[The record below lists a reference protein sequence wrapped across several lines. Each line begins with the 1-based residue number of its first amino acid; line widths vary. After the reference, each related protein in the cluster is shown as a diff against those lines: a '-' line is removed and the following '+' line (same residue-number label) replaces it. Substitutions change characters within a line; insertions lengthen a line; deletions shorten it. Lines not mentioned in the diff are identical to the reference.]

1 MRKLTVTVAATAVI
15 AAGAGIT
22 AALVDPSPTA
32 AAPNHPSTPCGDFDG
47 FGPEPDCS
55 YRTEGTLLTVTVR
68 NRGVSEVPV
77 VCTLGLPND
86 ESPDESVTLGP
97 QERGELSTRAFYY
110 GWQSFA
116 VDCQSD
122 TSRAKEVSR
131 RVVFLAMFSMEATTS
146 SSPTRYV
153 PSWPR
158 PTPRTSNPTP
168 TSPSATKPTTAT
180 DTTDLTTTT
189 TPVP

>member
-32 AAPNHPSTPCGDFDG
+32 AAPNNPSTPCGDFDG

-55 YRTEGTLLTVTVR
+55 YRTEGTLLTVKVR
-68 NRGVSEVPV
+68 NRGVSNVPV

-86 ESPDESVTLGP
+86 DSPDDSVTLGP
-97 QERGELSTRAFYY
+97 QEKGELSTRAFFRGY
-110 GWQSFA
+110 QSFA

-122 TSRAKEVSR
+122 TRRAKEVSR
-131 RVVFLAMFSMEATTS
+131 RVVFLAMFSMETTTS
-146 SSPTRYV
+146 STPTRYV
-153 PSWPR
+153 PSWPQ
-158 PTPRTSNPTP
+158 PTPRTSHPTP
-168 TSPSATKPTTAT
+168 ASPSATKPTT
-180 DTTDLTTTT
+180 TTDSTTTA